1 MLKEDDIMPIMNKL
15 PVGGGGSAEPGIRDG
30 QGIVKLNIF
39 TQSNEPTTK
48 DGIWIKTNNKYQKVM
63 INQKYANESG
73 IWSNDVGPLP
83 YQIGSGGSGSAV
95 VYNGEIH
102 IFGSRNWEHAKCHY
116 KYNGST
122 WSSVSSLPYLFDYGS
137 AVVYNGE
144 IHILGG
150 SNPSGTYTKYHYKY
164 NGSTWSIDVRSSRSI
179 SRNMAVLYNNEIH
192 TFYSSAG
199 NIDHY
204 KYDGS
209 SWTKASTFPYT
220 DYNRSYIF
228 SIAYNNSEIH
238 LFIFNN
244 DNTSSHYRFKSST
257 KSYND
262 NTVIIYRGNNTNNGA
277 YLTSMANMSVIEG
290 NGSNNRF
297 VSGFDDVLYF
307 ASSAFNW
314 YAPMYYGNGTQWI
327 KFKN

>member
-1 MLKEDDIMPIMNKL
+1 MPIMNKL

-39 TQSNEPTTK
+39 TQSTEPTTK

-73 IWSNDVGPLP
+73 IWSNDLGPLP
-83 YQIGSGGSGSAV
+83 YQFGSGFAV
-95 VYNGEIH
+95 IYNNEIH
-102 IFGSRNWEHAKCHY
+102 IM
-116 KYNGST
+116 
-122 WSSVSSLPYLFDYGS
+122 
-137 AVVYNGE
+137 
-144 IHILGG
+144 GG
-150 SNPSGTYTKYHYKY
+150 VRAEYTKYHYKY
-164 NGSTWSIDVRSSRSI
+164 NGSTWSSVSTLPYEFSGGYAVVYNGEIHILGGIHDNEAHYKYNGSTWYRDVSAPRSI
-179 SRNMAVLYNNEIH
+179 SRNIGNMAALYNNEIH
-192 TFYSSAG
+192 IFCYNAG
-199 NIDHY
+199 TIDHY

-220 DYNRSYIF
+220 DYNINYVYP
-228 SIAYNNSEIH
+228 IAYNNSEIH
-238 LFIFNN
+238 VFILNR
-244 DNTSSHYRFKSST
+244 DSITSSHYKFKSST

-290 NGSNNRF
+290 HGSNNRF
-297 VSGFDDVLYF
+297 ISGFDDVLYF

-314 YAPMYYGNGTQWI
+314 NAPMYYGNGTQWI